1 MQVNL
6 PVTQK
11 EHAYPESALIVST
24 TDPQGRITHC
34 NNTFVEVSGYNYEE
48 LMGQPHS
55 LVRHPDMPPEAFK
68 DLWATIGRGRPWTG
82 IVKNR
87 RKNGDHYWVRA
98 HVTAILEDGKPVA
111 YMSVREHPT
120 RVEIQAA
127 EALYAK
133 VAAER
138 ASGHHSVKLH
148 AGRVRRVGL
157 RDLPGRAHRL
167 SLTSRLGL
175 GMATTLALSFGS
187 FQVLPQGGAPLAAS
201 MAVGGAAAI
210 LTWFHFSLQR
220 KLDAAADYAEQLAGC
235 NLTLKLQVEHPHPLS
250 QLTRALA
257 QIHVNLRAAISD
269 ARAEVAGTGAA
280 TAEIARGSQD
290 LSKRT
295 DEQTGALQKTV
306 ASMQH
311 IATTVARTASTAGDV
326 ARQSDATAQAA
337 TEGGLAMGRVGS
349 AIHAVEH
356 SSRQVAEI
364 VQLIQGIAFQ
374 TNILALNAAV
384 EAARAG
390 DQGRGF
396 AVVASEVRGLASRSA
411 NAAKQVREL
420 IHASVEQ
427 VADSTRQMGGANT
440 AIGQTVAEVQRVGAM
455 IRGITQAASDQAQD
469 IAEINRAVTTL
480 DQMTQANAALVQ
492 ETAAAVEALH
502 QRTETLQRTV
512 QVFRL

>member
-1 MQVNL
+1 MRLNL

-11 EHAYPESALIVST
+11 EHDFPESALIVST

-34 NNTFVEVSGYNYEE
+34 NNTFVEVSGYSYAE

-55 LVRHPDMPPEAFK
+55 LVRHPDVPPEAFK

-98 HVTAILEDGKPVA
+98 HVTAILEGGKPVA

-120 RVEIQAA
+120 RAEVQAA
-127 EALYAK
+127 EALYAQ

-138 ASGHHSVKLH
+138 ASGHHTVRLH
-148 AGRVRRVGL
+148 AGRVRRVGW
-157 RDLPGRAHRL
+157 RDLPGRLHRLTLTARL
-167 SLTSRLGL
+167 SLCLAA
-175 GMATTLALSFGS
+175 MLALSFGS
-187 FQVLPQGGAPLAAS
+187 LLMLPQGGVPLAAGL
-201 MAVGGAAAI
+201 AVAGCAATLI
-210 LTWFHFSLQR
+210 WFHHSLQC
-220 KLDAAADYAEQLAGC
+220 KLDAAATYAEQLAGC
-235 NLTLKLQVEHPHPLS
+235 NLKQKLEVEHPHPLS

-269 ARAEVAGTGAA
+269 ARAEVSGTGAA

-295 DEQTGALQKTV
+295 DEQSGALQKTV
-306 ASMQH
+306 ASMHH
-311 IATTVARTASTAGDV
+311 IASTVAHTAGTAGDV
-326 ARQSDATAQAA
+326 AKQSDATAQAA
-337 TEGGLAMGRVGS
+337 TESGLAMGRVGT
-349 AIHAVEH
+349 AIAAVEH
-356 SSRQVAEI
+356 SSREVADI

-420 IHASVEQ
+420 IQASVEQ
-427 VADSTRQMGGANT
+427 VADSTRQMDGANA
-440 AIGQTVAEVQRVGAM
+440 AIGQTVTEVQRVGEM
-455 IRGITQAASDQAQD
+455 IRAITQAASEQAHD
-469 IAEINRAVTTL
+469 IAEVNRAVTAL
-480 DQMTQANAALVQ
+480 DEMNQANAALVQ
-492 ETAAAVEALH
+492 QTAAAVGALH

>member
-1 MQVNL
+1 MRLNM

-11 EHAYPESALIVST
+11 EYPYPESALIVST

-34 NNTFVEVSGYNYEE
+34 NNTFVEVSGYSYEE

-98 HVTAILEDGKPVA
+98 HVTAILDGGKPVA

-120 RVEIQAA
+120 RAEIQAA
-127 EALYAK
+127 EGLYAQ

-138 ASGHHSVKLH
+138 ASGRPTLRLH
-148 AGRVRRVGL
+148 AGRVRRLGL
-157 RDLPGRAHRL
+157 RDLPARVHRL

-175 GMATTLALSFGS
+175 GMAAMLTLSFGS
-187 FQVLPQGGAPLAAS
+187 LLALPQGGVMLAA
-201 MAVGGAAAI
+201 ALATAGCLTI
-210 LTWFHFSLQR
+210 LTWFHLSLQR
-220 KLDAAADYAEQLAGC
+220 KLDEAAGYAEQLAGC
-235 NLTLKLQVEHPHPLS
+235 NLKLKLEAEHPHPLS

-295 DEQTGALQKTV
+295 DEQSGALQKTV

-311 IATTVARTASTAGDV
+311 IASTVARTASTAGDV

-337 TEGGLAMGRVGS
+337 SEGGAAMGRVGS
-349 AIHAVEH
+349 AINAVEQ

-411 NAAKQVREL
+411 HAAKQVREL
-420 IHASVEQ
+420 IHTSVEQ

-440 AIGQTVAEVQRVGAM
+440 AIGQTVAEVQRVGEM

-469 IAEINRAVTTL
+469 IAEINRAVTSL

-492 ETAAAVEALH
+492 ETATAVGALH

>member
-1 MQVNL
+1 
-6 PVTQK
+6 
-11 EHAYPESALIVST
+11 
-24 TDPQGRITHC
+24 
-34 NNTFVEVSGYNYEE
+34 
-48 LMGQPHS
+48 
-55 LVRHPDMPPEAFK
+55 
-68 DLWATIGRGRPWTG
+68 
-82 IVKNR
+82 
-87 RKNGDHYWVRA
+87 
-98 HVTAILEDGKPVA
+98 
-111 YMSVREHPT
+111 
-120 RVEIQAA
+120 
-127 EALYAK
+127 
-133 VAAER
+133 
-138 ASGHHSVKLH
+138 
-148 AGRVRRVGL
+148 
-157 RDLPGRAHRL
+157 
-167 SLTSRLGL
+167 
-175 GMATTLALSFGS
+175 
-187 FQVLPQGGAPLAAS
+187 VLLAAAWPS
-201 MAVGGAAAI
+201 AGCWAI
-210 LTWFHFSLQR
+210 LTWFHLSLQR
-220 KLDAAADYAEQLAGC
+220 KLDEAAAYAEQLAGC
-235 NLTLKLQVEHPHPLS
+235 NLKLKLEVEHPHPLS

-295 DEQTGALQKTV
+295 DEQSGALQKTV

-311 IATTVARTASTAGDV
+311 IASTVARTATTAGDV
-326 ARQSDATAQAA
+326 ARQSDATALAA
-337 TEGGLAMGRVGS
+337 TEGGAAMGRVGT
-349 AIHAVEH
+349 AINAVEH

-420 IHASVEQ
+420 IHTSVEQ

-440 AIGQTVAEVQRVGAM
+440 AIGQTVAEVQRVGEM

-492 ETAAAVEALH
+492 ETAAAVGALH